1 MNKNIILLIGMP
13 GCGKTTIG
21 KRAAKKLGYK
31 FCDMDIYIEYI
42 SKSTIKEL
50 FEKNEEY
57 FRDFETR
64 ACKELGTIKEKI
76 IISSGGGVVKRK
88 ENIDYF
94 KENGVIIFIDRPIED
109 IIKDVDT
116 VSRPL
121 LKDGK
126 AKLYNLYSERYNLY
140 NDYCNYKIANDKRI
154 EDTINNVV
162 EVIKSMHN
170 A

>member
-21 KRAAKKLGYK
+21 KRVANKLGYK
-31 FCDMDIYIEYI
+31 FCDMDSYIEDI

-76 IISSGGGVVKRK
+76 IISSGGGLVKRK

-116 VSRPL
+116 ASRPL

-140 NDYCNYKIANDKRI
+140 NDYCNYKIENDKRI

-162 EVIKSMHN
+162 EAIKRMHN